1 MYKKFMN
8 FGHHNEFRMSGLT
21 VEMIR
26 EKVKKRE
33 LFYNHFKDTT
43 SSSKWESNHKL
54 KQADLDLLPDFLIK
68 NQSKFKDWF
77 DL

>member
-1 MYKKFMN
+1 MN
-8 FGHHNEFRMSGLT
+8 FGHQNKFRMIGLT
-21 VEMIR
+21 VKMIR